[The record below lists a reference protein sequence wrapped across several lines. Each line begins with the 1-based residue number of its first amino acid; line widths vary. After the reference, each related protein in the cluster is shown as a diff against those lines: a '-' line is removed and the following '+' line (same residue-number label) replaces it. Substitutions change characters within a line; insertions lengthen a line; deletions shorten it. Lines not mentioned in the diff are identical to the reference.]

1 MYLRDFFFNLNFFYY
16 FTSIYKQVQI
26 LMSLVG
32 TDISRDVVFN
42 VGEYRICNFFQ
53 NVHDIF
59 GIKCKYC
66 DKEVANLV
74 SVYISFSN
82 PFLWR

>member
-1 MYLRDFFFNLNFFYY
+1 
-16 FTSIYKQVQI
+16 
-26 LMSLVG
+26 MSLVG

-59 GIKCKYC
+59 GSKCKYGG
-66 DKEVANLV
+66 KEVPYLA
-74 SVYISFSN
+74 SVYKSFYN
-82 PFLWR
+82 QFLQR